1 MTPPQ
6 GLKFNITH
14 LSLLQTEAPSD
25 EMQLNYRGDIIIALK
40 FVPPPSSS
48 LPTAKSQSRSNR
60 KAKGMLMV
68 LVKEAKNLVP
78 AKGST
83 NTDPFCKW

>member
-1 MTPPQ
+1 MS
-6 GLKFNITH
+6 FSNIEVAIR
-14 LSLLQTEAPSD
+14 LCKSEFQTEPPSD
-25 EMQLNYRGDIIIALK
+25 ESQLNYRGDVIIALK
-40 FVPPPSSS
+40 FVPPPTTDSKRSEA
-48 LPTAKSQSRSNR
+48 TRSNR

-83 NTDPFCKW
+83 TADPFCKW